1 MTHYDQVAR
10 SSQPRSA
17 ANQQRPFQWP
27 IQWTIQW
34 TIQWLPAAA
43 GQHRCPLYSVI
54 FVGLSLLLAGCGGE
68 TLPTAGNAP
77 PPADQATAKSSPSE
91 SVESAAMSAEAETLR
106 AAGVKLESDAKTG
119 NVLSIDCST
128 IELNDELADKL
139 ATFGQLKKLTIR
151 SSSMSEAGW
160 QALAKLTQL
169 EQLDVRDTP
178 LNNAQLTAAV
188 RGMKKLRALRM
199 SGKSGSTEVDDAGLE
214 CLLQCKELKV
224 LAADHLW
231 ISQDGL
237 QHLSN
242 CQQLSE
248 LYLAGTLVDDQ
259 AMEPLAKLPNLKK
272 LRLAKTGVGTPGL
285 ETLSQLALEELDIS
299 ECSQVFDDSLVA
311 VGKITTLKRLNLW
324 RDVISDA
331 GVSHLST
338 LTNLQWLNLDNT
350 HMGNP
355 GLEHLRGMTKLTFLH
370 LGSTYVT
377 NEGMP
382 LLTPLTALKE
392 LKVTRTSVTEEGL
405 KALLAANPKLDVQ
418 LKYIDGE

>member
-1 MTHYDQVAR
+1 MTQNDQTAR
-10 SSQPRSA
+10 SSQPRST
-17 ANQQRPFQWP
+17 ANRQWP
-27 IQWTIQW
+27 IQW
-34 TIQWLPAAA
+34 LPAA
-43 GQHRCPLYSVI
+43 GQHRCPLYSGI
-54 FVGLSLLLAGCGGE
+54 IVGLSLLLSGCGGE
-68 TLPTAGNAP
+68 APRRAGNAP
-77 PPADQATAKSSPSE
+77 PAADQATAAAPLSKT
-91 SVESAAMSAEAETLR
+91 VESANLSVEAEAVR
-106 AAGVKLESDAKTG
+106 AAGGTLETDAKTG
-119 NVLSIDCST
+119 GILSVDCSA
-128 IELNDELADKL
+128 IELNDELASKL

-151 SSSMSEAGW
+151 ASSMSEAGW
-160 QALAKLTQL
+160 KALAKLTQL

-188 RGMKKLRALRM
+188 SGMKKLRALRM

-237 QHLSN
+237 QHLKN

-248 LYLAGTLVDDQ
+248 LYLAGTLVDDP
-259 AMEPLAKLPNLKK
+259 AMELLAKLPNLKK
-272 LRLAKTGVGTPGL
+272 LRLAKTGVGTAGL
-285 ETLSQLALEELDIS
+285 ESLSQLALEELDIS
-299 ECSQVFDDSLVA
+299 ECSQVFDDSMVA

-324 RDVISDA
+324 RDVISDT
-331 GVSHLST
+331 GVSHLSG
-338 LTNLQWLNLDNT
+338 LTNLTWLNLDNT

-355 GLEHLRGMTKLTFLH
+355 GLEYLRGMTKLTFLH

-382 LLTPLTALKE
+382 LLTPLTALKD

-418 LKYIDGE
+418 LKYIEGE